1 MSKKQVIK
9 DVLFYVVNSMIGGI
23 FGVSIAKGYDA
34 IAVLAFIACSVNC
47 YAKYL
52 ECSDD

>member
-9 DVLFYVVNSMIGGI
+9 DILFYVVNSMIGGI
-23 FGVSIAKGYDA
+23 FGVSLAKGYYV

-47 YAKYL
+47 YSKYI
-52 ECSDD
+52 ECSED